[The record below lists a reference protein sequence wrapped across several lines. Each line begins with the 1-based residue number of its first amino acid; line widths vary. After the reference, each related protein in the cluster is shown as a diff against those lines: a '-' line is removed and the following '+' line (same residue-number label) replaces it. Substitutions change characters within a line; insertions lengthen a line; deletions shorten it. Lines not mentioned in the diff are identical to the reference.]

1 MQRSLPTHRPGEP
14 SGGRAIMAGTGMSA
28 ADVTTRVV
36 LRTVLVVVSVVLTL
50 YVLYLLRKPLGW
62 IVIAAFLA
70 VAMSGPV
77 NLLERWLRR
86 GFAIVIAY
94 LGLLAIPILLAAI
107 LVPPIVNGVNDLA
120 AKAPEYA
127 AEAQDFVQKNKQL
140 NKLEQDYG
148 VISQLEAQAKK
159 LPTKAGTAA
168 GTLKDV
174 GLGVVNSIFQGV
186 TILILSIF
194 MVANGRSWVSRLIA
208 FHPPERAMRLERA
221 ADRIARAV
229 GNYVGG
235 AVAQAT
241 IAGLTS
247 FLVMKIL
254 GIPFAGPLAVLVGI
268 ADLIP
273 LVGATIAAVIVGIVT
288 LFADFPIDTIIW
300 VIWAI
305 VYQQLENTVIQPQIQ
320 RRAVDLNPFVVLVS
334 VLFGSTLF
342 GVPGALLAIPAA
354 ASLQIAV
361 TEWWAFRQS
370 ARADLVTDP

>member
-1 MQRSLPTHRPGEP
+1 MT
-14 SGGRAIMAGTGMSA
+14 A
-28 ADVTTRVV
+28 ADATTRLVLRSVLIVVGVV
-36 LRTVLVVVSVVLTL
+36 LAL
-50 YVLYLLRKPLGW
+50 YVIYLLRKPLGW
-62 IVIAAFLA
+62 IVIATFLA

-77 NLLERWLRR
+77 NLLERRVHR
-86 GFAIVIAY
+86 GVAILIAY
-94 LGLLAIPILLAAI
+94 LGLLAIPVLLAAI

-120 AKAPEYA
+120 SKAPQYA
-127 AEAQDFVQKNKQL
+127 SQAQSFVQKNKRL
-140 NKLEQDYG
+140 RKLEADYG
-148 VISQLEAQAKK
+148 VISELENQAKK
-159 LPTKAGTAA
+159 LPQKLGTAA

-194 MVANGRSWVSRLIA
+194 MVANGRRWVSRGLE
-208 FHPPERAMRLERA
+208 FQPPERAARLERA
-221 ADRIARAV
+221 LDRIATAV

-235 AVAQAT
+235 ALAQAA
-241 IAGLTS
+241 IAGLSS
-247 FLVMKIL
+247 FVVMKIL
-254 GIPFAGPLAVLVGI
+254 GIPFAGPLAVLVGV

-288 LFADFPIDTIIW
+288 VFADFPIDTIIW
-300 VIWAI
+300 TVWAI

-361 TEWWAFRQS
+361 TEWWQFRQS
-370 ARADLVTDP
+370 ARVAPVTDA